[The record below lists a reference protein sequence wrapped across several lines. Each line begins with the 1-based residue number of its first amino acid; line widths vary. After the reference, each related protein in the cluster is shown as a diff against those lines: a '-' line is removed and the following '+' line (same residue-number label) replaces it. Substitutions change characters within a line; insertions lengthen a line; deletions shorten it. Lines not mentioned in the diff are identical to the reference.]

1 MLLEPTHYML
11 DHPMYQKSKE
21 SEKEEKED
29 EKPESFGEIHC
40 FMDKKDRKKH
50 EKKLKL
56 KFEAEDM
63 CNLQDSQS
71 ELSLN
76 KTLEF
81 NKPKHVHESV

>member
-1 MLLEPTHYML
+1 M
-11 DHPMYQKSKE
+11 DRKE
-21 SEKEEKED
+21 
-29 EKPESFGEIHC
+29 
-40 FMDKKDRKKH
+40 RKKH

-71 ELSLN
+71 EIELD

-81 NKPKHVHESV
+81 AKPKHVHESV